1 MLLVVSTVRGT
12 SVAFHWPAIIR
23 RGKHHSHVRY
33 YSSTDG
39 ELVHEDEAK
48 SRSNVASDSDD
59 VLSDSMSA
67 SSEDSFNE
75 EAALVSMMKKALFA
89 TVPHHAWCVIH
100 LSPG

>member
-1 MLLVVSTVRGT
+1 MKNSPLLAMLLVVSTVRGT

-59 VLSDSMSA
+59 VLSDSCLLYTS
-67 SSEDSFNE
+67 D
-75 EAALVSMMKKALFA
+75 AADE
-89 TVPHHAWCVIH
+89 
-100 LSPG
+100 